1 MTIFSTGL
9 YDLEE
14 KRKDFMNDSIT
25 KMDFVK
31 MVDGSSVIRVIV
43 EDADEFCKFYK
54 KHPNAKPEMIRKKVA
69 TVYQSWLDTLWGK

>member
-43 EDADEFCKFYK
+43 EDGDEFCKFYK

-69 TVYQSWLDTLWGK
+69 TVYQSWLDILWGK